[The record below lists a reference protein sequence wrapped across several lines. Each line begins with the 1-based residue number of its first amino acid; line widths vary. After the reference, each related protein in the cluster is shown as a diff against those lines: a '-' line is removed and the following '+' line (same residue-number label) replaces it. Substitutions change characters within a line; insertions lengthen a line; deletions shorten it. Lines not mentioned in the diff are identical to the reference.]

1 MVDKEILDTIENLKA
16 SGVSKE
22 EIKDML
28 RDIGF
33 DESAINE
40 ALSNSSSVKS
50 KDKEEI
56 EVNEETPEAEEVS
69 ENAKNHAHSAKLA
82 SSLAMNVAQTASDS
96 VDRHAETVKKFEK
109 KIDDFS
115 DSLDSLPTR
124 SHFEGLSEK
133 SEDTARRLDDLDTK
147 IDVLTKLMQKLLDN
161 QRDILMKLK

>member
-40 ALSNSSSVKS
+40 AFGQASSEKGPASEETEI
-50 KDKEEI
+50 KEESL
-56 EVNEETPEAEEVS
+56 EAEEIS
-69 ENAKNHAHSAKLA
+69 EDAKSHAHSAKLA

-96 VDRHAETVKKFEK
+96 VERHAETVKKFEK

-115 DSLDSLPTR
+115 DSLESMPKR
-124 SHFEGLSEK
+124 EHFDNLSEK
-133 SEDTARRLDDLDTK
+133 NEGMSQRLEDIEAK

-161 QRDILMKLK
+161 QRDILMKMK